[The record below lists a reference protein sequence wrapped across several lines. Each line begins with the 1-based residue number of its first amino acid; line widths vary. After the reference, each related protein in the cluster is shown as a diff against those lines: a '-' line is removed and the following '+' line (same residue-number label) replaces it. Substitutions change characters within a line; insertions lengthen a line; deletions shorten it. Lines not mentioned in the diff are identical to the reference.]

1 MFCICYSFVYCKL
14 NFKKYKLNFSAIN
27 VSHSTI
33 TIAVNQSRLYYCH
46 VITVLL
52 SLYYHVINNS
62 IYEIILIAY
71 ISTRVGLLQM
81 EALPIHDPFMQKYI
95 NSAFKK

>member
-1 MFCICYSFVYCKL
+1 MYNFVYCKL

-52 SLYYHVINNS
+52 SHYHVINNS

-71 ISTRVGLLQM
+71 VSTRVGLLQM